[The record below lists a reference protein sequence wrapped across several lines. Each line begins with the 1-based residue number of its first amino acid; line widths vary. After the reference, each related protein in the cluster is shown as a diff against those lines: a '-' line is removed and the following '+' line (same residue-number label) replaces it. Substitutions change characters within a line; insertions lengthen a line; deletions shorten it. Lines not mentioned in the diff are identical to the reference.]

1 MSNKSE
7 HKNEIVALLKSKQVF
22 YVAGH
27 TSPDGDA
34 IGSSF
39 GLGLALEKLGKTVY
53 VILEDY
59 HSRYNIIPGR
69 HLLYSGKIT
78 ETTIE
83 TDAVFICMDCAS
95 ITRLSEPV
103 QQLAKQALANK
114 TLVCVDHHFS
124 NDYFA
129 SHNFVDITASST
141 CELVYRLLD
150 GFVELDKN
158 IAAAVY
164 SGMVSDTG
172 GFRNATTGE
181 ETLEAASHLIAIGI
195 PFTQIYTALINLRT
209 FTELKLLAR
218 VLDVCERTEDAAI
231 VYACVT
237 TDMMKNLEGAADATI
252 QDLEGVVEY
261 LINIRHAQVS
271 LLIYE
276 RAANEVKMSMRSKEI
291 NVGEIAQKFGGGGHK
306 LAAAAIANCSVHE
319 LRDRVIPVIQAALR
333 NK

>member
-1 MSNKSE
+1 MNSN
-7 HKNEIVALLKSKQVF
+7 KNEIIALIQEKQIF
-22 YVAGH
+22 YIAGH

-39 GLGLALEKLGKTVY
+39 GLGLALEKLGKTVH
-53 VILEDY
+53 VILEPF
-59 HSRYNIIPGR
+59 HSRYAIIPGQ
-69 HLLYSGKIT
+69 HLLYDGEKLGEKLEDDS
-78 ETTIE
+78 
-83 TDAVFICMDCAS
+83 VFVCMDCAT

-103 QQLAKQALANK
+103 LELAKTAKQ
-114 TLVCVDHHFS
+114 LVCVDHHFS

-129 SHNFVDITASST
+129 NYNFVDITASST

-150 GFVELDKN
+150 GFIEFDTN
-158 IAAAVY
+158 IAAALY

-172 GFRNATTGE
+172 GFRNATTGK
-181 ETLEAASHLIAIGI
+181 ETLEAASRLIATGI

-209 FTELKLLAR
+209 YTELKLLSR
-218 VLDVCERTEDAAI
+218 VLDVCKRTENSQI
-231 VYACVT
+231 VYACIT
-237 TDMMKNLEGAADATI
+237 SDMMKNLEGAADATI

-276 RAANEVKMSMRSKEI
+276 RTETEVKMSMRSKEI

-306 LAAAAIANCSVHE
+306 LAAAAIANCSVFE
-319 LRDRVIPVIQAALR
+319 LRDKVIPVIQQALDS
-333 NK
+333 KE